1 MHSALAMVTMVALPL
16 TALGQTADP
25 KTDARSLAL
34 EGTRVADEGQHERA
48 LLLFR
53 EAFARY
59 PEPAY
64 LYDIGVECQALGRD
78 VDALDAYNR
87 FLDDP
92 RNTPR
97 SLVTHASELKAEL
110 EKRLGEIQLRGAP
123 YGAAIDVDGA
133 PYGTA
138 PPTGPMRAKPGPHR
152 LVIRSAGFEP
162 FRADVQVPEG
172 GAVVVDV
179 APLAPIEPLAP
190 SSSPRQ
196 QWLSWDVAL
205 GAGFWTAGPPAGTGP
220 SPAFAAGAG
229 YLLALPD
236 DFHLRLGAKIGL
248 TYLSEPEA
256 TDTFVS
262 LLASP
267 RLARSLGNRLSAFA
281 ELGLG
286 LLVLSGVPDNSF
298 LLVSSGGRVTGALL
312 TFELRP
318 TLGVVYALNSALSL
332 QAGPTFVWNPSP
344 NERFAQTSMTRFEL
358 AIGLAGAL

>member
-1 MHSALAMVTMVALPL
+1 VVTVVALPR
-16 TALGQTADP
+16 AAPGQTADP
-25 KTDARSLAL
+25 KTDARSIAL
-34 EGTRVADEGQHERA
+34 EGSRVADEGQHERA

-78 VDALDAYNR
+78 VEALDAYNR

-123 YGAAIDVDGA
+123 HGAAIDVDGE
-133 PYGTA
+133 PHGTA

-152 LVIRSAGFEP
+152 LVVRSAGFEP

-172 GAVVVDV
+172 STVVVDV

-196 QWLSWDVAL
+196 AWLSWDVAL

-220 SPAFAAGAG
+220 SPAFAAAAG

-236 DFHLRLGAKIGL
+236 DFDLRLGAKIGF

-267 RLARSLGNRLSAFA
+267 RLARSFGHRLSAFTD
-281 ELGLG
+281 LGLG
-286 LLVLSGVPDNSF
+286 LLVLSGVPDDSF

-318 TLGVVYALNSALSL
+318 SLGVAYALTSALSL
-332 QAGPTFVWNPSP
+332 QVAPTFVWNPSP
-344 NERFAQTSMTRFEL
+344 SERFAQSSLTRFEL
-358 AIGLAGAL
+358 AIGLTGEL